1 MMIKSKPLHP
11 FFFWW
16 GALFVSVFLK
26 TRFNKIKV
34 KEIDIKPGHSYIL
47 MCNHFSFL
55 DGFLAYYLSN
65 RFFRKK
71 NGMRKLYIMSIKKQM
86 EKNWWLRYIGSFSI
100 DPGKRSIDES
110 FAYAAE
116 VLSEPGNLLLFY
128 PQAKLESNHIRHI
141 HFEDGLNQIIP
152 QIKGNCQLVWSSNII
167 EYFESTKPSIYYNLL
182 DCGTNKDYDFELLKQ
197 KVNLHHRATIE
208 QNFRFTEEPNC
219 NFSTL

>member
-1 MMIKSKPLHP
+1 MIIKSKPLHP
-11 FFFWW
+11 FSFWW
-16 GALFVSVFLK
+16 GALFVSIFLNR
-26 TRFNKIKV
+26 RFNKIKIN
-34 KEIDIKPGHSYIL
+34 EIDIKPNHSYIL

-65 RFFRKK
+65 KLFRKK
-71 NGMRKLYIMSIKKQM
+71 DGMRKLYIMSIKKQM

-100 DPGKRSIDES
+100 DPGKRSIEES

-128 PQAKLESNHIRHI
+128 PQAKLESSHIRKI

-167 EYFESTKPSIYYNLL
+167 EYFESTKPSLQYNLL
-182 DCGTNKDYDFELLKQ
+182 DCGTNETYDFEVLKQ
-197 KVNLHHRATIE
+197 KVNLHHRASIE
-208 QNFRFTEEPNC
+208 KNFRFTEE
-219 NFSTL
+219 LDR